1 MMTWK
6 TLAKFEIAVC
16 RESYIEIFGVD
27 VAMLGLVEVLF
38 GYEHTFLEDVLVDLL
53 AIGFGNKH
61 CRELLA
67 LFGKSRTIR
76 KVGLVRARWEKWQVR

>member
-1 MMTWK
+1 MLDK
-6 TLAKFEIAVC
+6 
-16 RESYIEIFGVD
+16 SHPSIFVKPYVEVLGVD

-38 GYEHTFLEDVLVDLL
+38 GNEHTFLEDVLVNLL

-67 LFGKSRTIR
+67 LFGKSRTMR
-76 KVGLVRARWEKWQVR
+76 KMGVVLLWW